1 MAIALPR
8 PELEAYREVTRLA
21 FPQVV
26 AQLQTVLG
34 ERLIAYLAGV
44 VETRRVRLWAA
55 GKERPRTPGVEERLR
70 MALRIALLMAK
81 ADAPSVVQS
90 WFWGLNPELD
100 DRTPA
105 KLLREGELEEVGP
118 EVLGA
123 ARAFVAGG

>member
-1 MAIALPR
+1 
-8 PELEAYREVTRLA
+8 
-21 FPQVV
+21 
-26 AQLQTVLG
+26 
-34 ERLIAYLAGV
+34 
-44 VETRRVRLWAA
+44 
-55 GKERPRTPGVEERLR
+55 
-70 MALRIALLMAK
+70 MAK